1 MKLKKARIFSAILA
15 ATMLFNTTGMTVLA
29 ESNSEGVVAELETET
44 SAEETNEEP
53 QPDAE
58 SAAETTVETAEVS
71 AENVTETTAVT
82 EEASTENVTETTTVA
97 EEASTENRTESTS
110 ESEEQQTS
118 ELSETETT
126 IVEETSTETTASS
139 ETDLGEGITAEQ
151 TEETTTTEEDLT
163 IEEETTTEEETAT
176 EEETEELF
184 PGLPDSY
191 KLSARQVEDK
201 LKLAEHADEIVAL
214 ADNEGNTNAYAKGE
228 VVYLADSREE
238 AEAVAEAFGGELKS
252 FGDGVAVIQLGEKR
266 TVGQA
271 VKAAASRSY
280 NLPAVWPNY
289 YYTLFE
295 EYNDPALQEASEYY
309 QWAHEY
315 VGDLYAWNEGYKGAG
330 VKIGI
335 IDTGVHSTH
344 EDLKDNVKQNLSM
357 VSDGTAVTT
366 DPDGH
371 GTHVAGIA
379 AAVGNNGKGGAGIAP
394 DAQIYAYSVMD
405 ADGYM
410 KDDYIIRAINRA
422 VTDGVDVVNMSLG
435 SGYYS
440 GAEDKAINNAYEK
453 GVAVFAAAGNEAT
466 NGYEY
471 PASYDKVCSV
481 AALNQDG
488 TKAGFTNYGNKVD
501 LAFPGV
507 DIVSTYNSSD
517 QSYASLQGTSMA
529 CPVAVGTAAVIL
541 SGSDKVSALKG
552 KSGKAKVDAL
562 FSVMQKNVNKASSP
576 QVGSGTTYLPKVFKL
591 KGIEPDAVP
600 VIPSII
606 DNNMTTF
613 TEEMVEIPVT
623 CNSRNVR
630 LYYSTN
636 GKKPAFKNGI
646 VTNGTLLEDGKVFV
660 GGAKQVTL
668 NVIAVN
674 HITGKASKVASKKY
688 KFEPAPTKVTI
699 SAADSVNQV
708 AAGKNLTL
716 SAAVE
721 PSYAKFGTG
730 NKVEWSVVS
739 GSGVTVKN
747 GKVTVAKGTPAGECV
762 IQAKAG
768 KDKNGNDVTAEIT
781 LKILGTVKISKI
793 KFGTS
798 KYTMYTGDS
807 QSVAG
812 ENNSNITIEGENVSV
827 SDIAWSSSNKKV
839 ATVDANGNVTAH
851 SPGKVTIKA
860 TANDG
865 SKKAGKCTITVKQLA
880 TKIELNGPAKIA
892 VGKSATIKATISPS
906 NVSSKKLNWTVKPV
920 DNASGTVTVSGNGKV
935 SVKAG
940 ASGRFEVTAKEKD
953 APEERAQIASLQ
965 FDVTTN
971 PITKIELP
979 KTANLFSYSGFYDA
993 PHSMQLKA
1001 TITGGNEDNA
1011 KSVEYTSSAPGI
1023 VTVDEDGW
1031 IYARSNGKATITC
1044 TATDGSNQ
1052 KAKCNVVVSVPMS
1065 RITIVPKNANEGIVS
1080 VGSTITLSA
1089 KVSNNFGKVANQK
1102 VKWSVV
1108 SGDEYITIDENNG
1121 TVKAVN
1127 CVITND
1133 RFPSATVKAEA
1144 MDGSGVS
1151 AAYQVMIIPKV
1162 TKLNTNNSKQN
1173 VLLFQPSV
1181 EFEDG
1186 REILAPSYS
1195 VDISGGR
1202 DIGYQNDQYTGEF
1215 WLVPKWTT
1223 TGRTYE
1229 QIIASGGKVLSSEV
1243 QKVTVTVTLKDGSNK
1258 KKTEIVEYVATKD
1271 GYIVGVKAAN
1281 SKDSKTVYTVTAQ

>member
-44 SAEETNEEP
+44 SVEETNEEP

-71 AENVTETTAVT
+71 AENATETTIATEEASAENVTETTAVT
-82 EEASTENVTETTTVA
+82 EEASTEN
-97 EEASTENRTESTS
+97 RTESTS
-110 ESEEQQTS
+110 ASEEQQTS

-126 IVEETSTETTASS
+126 IVEETSS

-163 IEEETTTEEETAT
+163 IEEETTTEEETA
-176 EEETEELF
+176 TEELF

-315 VGDLYAWNEGYKGAG
+315 VGDMYAWDEGYKGDG

-422 VTDGVDVVNMSLG
+422 VSDGVDVVNMSLG

-646 VTNGTLLEDGKVFV
+646 VTMV
-660 GGAKQVTL
+660 
-668 NVIAVN
+668 
-674 HITGKASKVASKKY
+674 HY
-688 KFEPAPTKVTI
+688 
-699 SAADSVNQV
+699 
-708 AAGKNLTL
+708 
-716 SAAVE
+716 
-721 PSYAKFGTG
+721 
-730 NKVEWSVVS
+730 
-739 GSGVTVKN
+739 
-747 GKVTVAKGTPAGECV
+747 
-762 IQAKAG
+762 
-768 KDKNGNDVTAEIT
+768 
-781 LKILGTVKISKI
+781 LK
-793 KFGTS
+793 
-798 KYTMYTGDS
+798 M
-807 QSVAG
+807 A
-812 ENNSNITIEGENVSV
+812 
-827 SDIAWSSSNKKV
+827 
-839 ATVDANGNVTAH
+839 
-851 SPGKVTIKA
+851 
-860 TANDG
+860 
-865 SKKAGKCTITVKQLA
+865 
-880 TKIELNGPAKIA
+880 
-892 VGKSATIKATISPS
+892 
-906 NVSSKKLNWTVKPV
+906 
-920 DNASGTVTVSGNGKV
+920 
-935 SVKAG
+935 
-940 ASGRFEVTAKEKD
+940 RF
-953 APEERAQIASLQ
+953 L
-965 FDVTTN
+965 
-971 PITKIELP
+971 
-979 KTANLFSYSGFYDA
+979 
-993 PHSMQLKA
+993 
-1001 TITGGNEDNA
+1001 
-1011 KSVEYTSSAPGI
+1011 
-1023 VTVDEDGW
+1023 
-1031 IYARSNGKATITC
+1031 
-1044 TATDGSNQ
+1044 
-1052 KAKCNVVVSVPMS
+1052 
-1065 RITIVPKNANEGIVS
+1065 
-1080 VGSTITLSA
+1080 
-1089 KVSNNFGKVANQK
+1089 
-1102 VKWSVV
+1102 
-1108 SGDEYITIDENNG
+1108 
-1121 TVKAVN
+1121 
-1127 CVITND
+1127 
-1133 RFPSATVKAEA
+1133 
-1144 MDGSGVS
+1144 
-1151 AAYQVMIIPKV
+1151 
-1162 TKLNTNNSKQN
+1162 
-1173 VLLFQPSV
+1173 
-1181 EFEDG
+1181 
-1186 REILAPSYS
+1186 
-1195 VDISGGR
+1195 
-1202 DIGYQNDQYTGEF
+1202 
-1215 WLVPKWTT
+1215 
-1223 TGRTYE
+1223 
-1229 QIIASGGKVLSSEV
+1229 
-1243 QKVTVTVTLKDGSNK
+1243 
-1258 KKTEIVEYVATKD
+1258 
-1271 GYIVGVKAAN
+1271 
-1281 SKDSKTVYTVTAQ
+1281 

>member
-82 EEASTENVTETTTVA
+82 EEASTENVTETTTVT

-118 ELSETETT
+118 ELTETETT

-357 VSDGTAVTT
+357 VSDGTTVTT

-422 VTDGVDVVNMSLG
+422 VSDGVDVVNMSLG

-591 KGIEPDAVP
+591 KGIEPDA
-600 VIPSII
+600 
-606 DNNMTTF
+606 
-613 TEEMVEIPVT
+613 
-623 CNSRNVR
+623 C
-630 LYYSTN
+630 
-636 GKKPAFKNGI
+636 
-646 VTNGTLLEDGKVFV
+646 
-660 GGAKQVTL
+660 
-668 NVIAVN
+668 
-674 HITGKASKVASKKY
+674 H
-688 KFEPAPTKVTI
+688 
-699 SAADSVNQV
+699 
-708 AAGKNLTL
+708 
-716 SAAVE
+716 
-721 PSYAKFGTG
+721 
-730 NKVEWSVVS
+730 
-739 GSGVTVKN
+739 
-747 GKVTVAKGTPAGECV
+747 
-762 IQAKAG
+762 
-768 KDKNGNDVTAEIT
+768 
-781 LKILGTVKISKI
+781 
-793 KFGTS
+793 S
-798 KYTMYTGDS
+798 KY
-807 QSVAG
+807 
-812 ENNSNITIEGENVSV
+812 N
-827 SDIAWSSSNKKV
+827 
-839 ATVDANGNVTAH
+839 
-851 SPGKVTIKA
+851 
-860 TANDG
+860 
-865 SKKAGKCTITVKQLA
+865 
-880 TKIELNGPAKIA
+880 
-892 VGKSATIKATISPS
+892 
-906 NVSSKKLNWTVKPV
+906 
-920 DNASGTVTVSGNGKV
+920 
-935 SVKAG
+935 
-940 ASGRFEVTAKEKD
+940 
-953 APEERAQIASLQ
+953 
-965 FDVTTN
+965 
-971 PITKIELP
+971 
-979 KTANLFSYSGFYDA
+979 
-993 PHSMQLKA
+993 
-1001 TITGGNEDNA
+1001 
-1011 KSVEYTSSAPGI
+1011 
-1023 VTVDEDGW
+1023 
-1031 IYARSNGKATITC
+1031 
-1044 TATDGSNQ
+1044 
-1052 KAKCNVVVSVPMS
+1052 
-1065 RITIVPKNANEGIVS
+1065 
-1080 VGSTITLSA
+1080 
-1089 KVSNNFGKVANQK
+1089 
-1102 VKWSVV
+1102 
-1108 SGDEYITIDENNG
+1108 
-1121 TVKAVN
+1121 
-1127 CVITND
+1127 
-1133 RFPSATVKAEA
+1133 
-1144 MDGSGVS
+1144 
-1151 AAYQVMIIPKV
+1151 
-1162 TKLNTNNSKQN
+1162 
-1173 VLLFQPSV
+1173 
-1181 EFEDG
+1181 
-1186 REILAPSYS
+1186 
-1195 VDISGGR
+1195 
-1202 DIGYQNDQYTGEF
+1202 
-1215 WLVPKWTT
+1215 
-1223 TGRTYE
+1223 
-1229 QIIASGGKVLSSEV
+1229 
-1243 QKVTVTVTLKDGSNK
+1243 
-1258 KKTEIVEYVATKD
+1258 
-1271 GYIVGVKAAN
+1271 
-1281 SKDSKTVYTVTAQ
+1281 

>member
-71 AENVTETTAVT
+71 AENVTETTAAT
-82 EEASTENVTETTTVA
+82 EEASAENVTETTTVT

-126 IVEETSTETTASS
+126 IVEETSS

-315 VGDLYAWNEGYKGAG
+315 VGDMYAWDEGYKGAG

-405 ADGYM
+405 SEGYM
-410 KDDYIIRAINRA
+410 KDEYIIRAINRA

-435 SGYYS
+435 SGYYTKLE
-440 GAEDKAINNAYEK
+440 EDTIKKAYEN

-953 APEERAQIASLQ
+953 APEERAQIASIQ

-1044 TATDGSNQ
+1044 TAIDGSNQ
-1052 KAKCNVVVSVPMS
+1052 KAKCSVVVSVPMS

-1080 VGSTITLSA
+1080 VGSKITLSA
-1089 KVSNNFGKVANQK
+1089 KVSNNFGKVANQN
-1102 VKWSVV
+1102 VKWSVMEG
-1108 SGDEYITIDENNG
+1108 SEKYITIDENSG
-1121 TVKAVN
+1121 VLEGIASDISTGQYPHAY
-1127 CVITND
+1127 
-1133 RFPSATVKAEA
+1133 VKAEA
-1144 MDGSGVS
+1144 VDGSGVS
-1151 AAYQVMIIPKV
+1151 AVYSVVVIPKV
-1162 TKLNTNNSKQN
+1162 AKFEANRID
-1173 VLLFQPSV
+1173 VLDFQPYI
-1181 EFEDG
+1181 EYED
-1186 REILAPSYS
+1186 RKQVLAPSYN
-1195 VDISGGR
+1195 VDISGGK
-1202 DIGYQNDQYTGEF
+1202 DIGYQNDPNVGAF
-1215 WLVPKWTT
+1215 WLVPKWATT
-1223 TGRTYE
+1223 NRTY
-1229 QIIASGGKVLSSEV
+1229 QDIVAGGGGLQPNEVRPEEV
-1243 QKVTVTVTLKDGSNK
+1243 QKVKVTVTLKDGSNK
-1258 KKTEIVEYVATKD
+1258 KQTVNIEYVATKD
-1271 GYIVGVKAAN
+1271 GQILPVKPIETKG
-1281 SKDSKTVYTVTAQ
+1281 SKSVYSVSIQ